1 MSSSLVTLCSH
12 LRPQPSINSFHISA
26 NIIFLW
32 LGLCCLFL
40 IKIGAGAHG
49 KITKDDKIIRTLQSK
64 SPMDFMRNNQHK
76 MTPVRQ
82 PSFEFMLNA
91 LRLKAGFEPN
101 LFMQRTG
108 LALDNIK
115 VPLQKAFDL
124 GLLEQKGNIRATEK
138 GFDFLNDLQQIFL

>member
-1 MSSSLVTLCSH
+1 
-12 LRPQPSINSFHISA
+12 
-26 NIIFLW
+26 
-32 LGLCCLFL
+32 
-40 IKIGAGAHG
+40 
-49 KITKDDKIIRTLQSK
+49 
-64 SPMDFMRNNQHK
+64 
-76 MTPVRQ
+76 
-82 PSFEFMLNA
+82 MLNA